1 MKIFISTLLPLLFI
15 PALVSAQ
22 TFTPWYEYLN
32 IPQEFTTF
40 PNLLYFVFI
49 PFLGTFTIIW
59 GILTNLRIF
68 SVNRVNILLSFIFA
82 IALLYS
88 TALTTL
94 TFYLFQAGGVFGVI
108 AFFILFF
115 ALTTLFTSRRLGVSY
130 EDTRRA
136 YKDIEVAAG
145 HELRDS
151 LKYTK
156 DLRSLGNK
164 IHYLDKLI
172 IKTRGDLAKV
182 KLEAERARS
191 IEQTI
196 MIMSEKQARQKYG
209 RSKQNLIEHYK
220 RLEITALRRKKLLV
234 AQLMKYS
241 LQRDKLKQLQL
252 KINQKL

>member
-1 MKIFISTLLPLLFI
+1 
-15 PALVSAQ
+15 
-22 TFTPWYEYLN
+22 
-32 IPQEFTTF
+32 
-40 PNLLYFVFI
+40 
-49 PFLGTFTIIW
+49 
-59 GILTNLRIF
+59 
-68 SVNRVNILLSFIFA
+68 
-82 IALLYS
+82 
-88 TALTTL
+88 
-94 TFYLFQAGGVFGVI
+94 LFQAGGVFGVI

-130 EDTRRA
+130 EDTRKV

-156 DLRSLGNK
+156 DLRSVGNK

-182 KLEAERARS
+182 VLEAERARY
-191 IEQTI
+191 IEQRIMTI
-196 MIMSEKQARQKYG
+196 SEKQARQKHG

-220 RLEITALRRKKLLV
+220 RLEITALRRKKLLTS
-234 AQLMKYS
+234 QLMKYS

>member
-1 MKIFISTLLPLLFI
+1 MKKIVSALLPLLFI

-145 HELRDS
+145 RELKDS

-182 KLEAERARS
+182 ILEAERARS
-191 IEQTI
+191 IEQRI
-196 MIMSEKQARQKYG
+196 MTMGEKLARQKYG

-220 RLEITALRRKKLLV
+220 RLELIALRHKKLLTS
-234 AQLMKYS
+234 QLMKYS